1 MMGKTASEL
10 KTSLYYLRAVIHIA
24 EEAVRTHQPHREEIP
39 VPQDTSTKIVMP
51 EKPKEP
57 DHREDCLELLKMAF
71 FAVFTVVCAA
81 FFCQYN
87 CLTLFGIN
95 VVSVAFLWE
104 AGMAVHV
111 FWLVLKCHRLEAF
124 NYQCDV
130 YDYKRD
136 AAVANWRIK
145 AAKREY
151 SQKMQEYDRR
161 KKEADKA
168 FLIRTENHRIIHGLI
183 EKLKRSEAETQKKL
197 AEINVQTA
205 DPELSMNTIKT
216 ENGIREA
223 GKLLEQLAGSN
234 DLIEDPEGLEKKL
247 FAYCGIQN

>member
-1 MMGKTASEL
+1 MMDKTASEL

-24 EEAVRTHQPHREEIP
+24 EETVRTHQPHREEIP
-39 VPQDTSTKIVMP
+39 VPQDTSAKIVMP

-95 VVSVAFLWE
+95 VVSAAFLCE
-104 AGMAVHV
+104 TGMAVHV

-124 NYQCDV
+124 DYQCNV

-136 AAVANWRIK
+136 TAVANWRIK

-161 KKEADKA
+161 KKEADEA
-168 FLIRTENHRIIHGLI
+168 FLIQTENQRIIQELI

-205 DPELSMNTIKT
+205 DPEHGVDTAKA
-216 ENGIREA
+216 EDRIREA

-234 DLIEDPEGLEKKL
+234 DRIGDAEELEKRFL
-247 FAYCGIQN
+247 AYCGIQN